1 MRGKDCD
8 VALWNVAE
16 SNVRLFTRA
25 QIKDLERVTL
35 ISMLEPYICHFFRIF
50 HLRPCMVRYST
61 ISPQCGSLCL
71 SRISLDFSVA
81 LLGLL
86 GLDMTGKVMIDHTP
100 R

>member
-1 MRGKDCD
+1 VVYHSYKKKLGRTKTELSLSSAFI
-8 VALWNVAE
+8 VPTV
-16 SNVRLFTRA
+16 
-25 QIKDLERVTL
+25 
-35 ISMLEPYICHFFRIF
+35 
-50 HLRPCMVRYST
+50 
-61 ISPQCGSLCL
+61 SLCL